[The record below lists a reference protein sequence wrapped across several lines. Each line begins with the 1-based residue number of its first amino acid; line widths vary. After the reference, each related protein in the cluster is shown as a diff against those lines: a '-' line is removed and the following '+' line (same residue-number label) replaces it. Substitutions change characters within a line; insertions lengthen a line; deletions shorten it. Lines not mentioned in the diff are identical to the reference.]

1 MDAINRFVAGAAL
14 ARLEAP
20 RELRVDRVR
29 QPLDLFRRE
38 LRRQRERRQAGHVE
52 DLVRPRAP
60 DPGEQALV
68 AQKRVQAARVA
79 GEDRAQPLRPE
90 PERIGPQVLDLRLG
104 SLRRQEPRPGPFLRP
119 ALGHH
124 ESPAALEF
132 HLERRR
138 LRPLLARREVLD
150 PPRAHHVEQ
159 QDELPVVGRE
169 EQPLPAPHRARE
181 PPSLEHAQGRVEG
194 LQRRDVRRPCANDR
208 ERRNWVVERPPERL
222 NLWKFGH
229 VTSCAMDP
237 PISVLVRRGPTVES
251 VHRVHAAASRDGE
264 VVASAGDP
272 DLVTFMRS
280 SAKPIQALPLARE
293 YPSLPTDE
301 LAIACASHLADR
313 AQLAAVESLLARAH
327 AREEDLECGAEG
339 DPPSRLNHNCSGKH
353 AGMLAVC
360 RTRGWP
366 TEGYRLGDHPLQQ
379 ALHAEIETTAGATP
393 SATAVD
399 GCGVVTFALP
409 LHAMAHAF
417 TRLED
422 RITEAM
428 RAHPELIRG
437 ERAADTMLMRTL
449 PGWVAEDGAA
459 RALRPA
465 LAAFLGRLGHV
476 LPEAFAVVGVENSR
490 GERVGEIVAAL

>member
-1 MDAINRFVAGAAL
+1 
-14 ARLEAP
+14 
-20 RELRVDRVR
+20 
-29 QPLDLFRRE
+29 
-38 LRRQRERRQAGHVE
+38 
-52 DLVRPRAP
+52 
-60 DPGEQALV
+60 
-68 AQKRVQAARVA
+68 
-79 GEDRAQPLRPE
+79 
-90 PERIGPQVLDLRLG
+90 
-104 SLRRQEPRPGPFLRP
+104 
-119 ALGHH
+119 
-124 ESPAALEF
+124 
-132 HLERRR
+132 
-138 LRPLLARREVLD
+138 
-150 PPRAHHVEQ
+150 
-159 QDELPVVGRE
+159 
-169 EQPLPAPHRARE
+169 
-181 PPSLEHAQGRVEG
+181 
-194 LQRRDVRRPCANDR
+194 
-208 ERRNWVVERPPERL
+208 
-222 NLWKFGH
+222 
-229 VTSCAMDP
+229 MDP

-360 RTRGWP
+360 RARGWP

-449 PGWVAEDGAA
+449 PGWVAKGGAEGLMCAAGDGIGVTLKAEDGAA